1 MLPKSDTHG
10 TQTRPGCPS
19 ISSLAGLRVLEGD
32 LENFKAGTSK
42 LEPYSPGLK
51 GGAKVISTRYTFV
64 MLLTSSEHFML
75 ASSAEIISP
84 GVKKSPTLVL
94 KTD

>member
-1 MLPKSDTHG
+1 M
-10 TQTRPGCPS
+10 
-19 ISSLAGLRVLEGD
+19 LEGD

-75 ASSAEIISP
+75 ASSAEIISAK
-84 GVKKSPTLVL
+84 GKEKSYSGFKNRL
-94 KTD
+94 KQTEPN